1 MSEFGAEHHAASEE
15 EIREIKGALL
25 EDTIRTLR
33 PAEPLC
39 VRETATVH
47 DAVAAMLAKRQAGV
61 LVIDADGR
69 LTGIFTERDVLTRV
83 VGRDLDTRLTPL
95 SAVMTR
101 NPEAVSP
108 RDRIAYALNRMSVA
122 GYRTIPVVDAE
133 TRPIGVV
140 TVTDFIR
147 WLVDLFPEAVTP
159 TAPPNDAPMAA
170 EAAAI
175 SSSAWIVRI
184 RKRRDLARAVVR
196 FAGDSGDGMQL
207 TGEQFTLESAV
218 AGSDLATLP
227 NFPAEIRAPAGTL
240 FGVSSFQ
247 LQFGSQ
253 RVYTP
258 GDRLDCLVAMNPA
271 ALKVH
276 LDDLKPG
283 GLLIVNTTAFDRRN
297 LDKAGYAANPLDDP
311 TLAERYRL
319 HKVDMTAL
327 TLEAIR
333 DLPLNT
339 KEKDR
344 TKNFFALGLVS
355 WIYTRPLDPTL
366 DWIKKKFAKNATIA
380 EANARVLKAGHAFGE
395 TAEIFS
401 ECYQLEPAEMA
412 PGLYRAMTG
421 NRALAWGLLA
431 AAERSKVPIVYGA
444 YPITPAS
451 GILEELAMHKR
462 FRIRTIQAEDEIA
475 AASAAIGASFG
486 GAVGVTASSGPGIAL
501 KGEAIGLAVTAELP
515 LVIFDIQRG
524 GPSTGLPTKTEQA
537 DLMQALYGRNSEAPV
552 VVLAPATPGD
562 CFFIAYEA
570 VRIAIKYMVPVIVL
584 SDGFL
589 ANGSEPWRI
598 PDPNTLPP
606 IEVHFRTDPDGFL
619 PYLRDPA
626 TLGRPWVRPGTP
638 GLEHRIGGIEKQDGT
653 GDISY
658 DPDNHD
664 HMVRTRAEKVR
675 RVAQEIP
682 PTSINGPA
690 TGDLLVV
697 GWGGTYGAITAAVE
711 RSQADGKTVA
721 SVHLRHLNPLP
732 PDLGHILREYRRVL
746 VPEINSGQLVRV
758 LRAEYLVDAVGFNR
772 VRGLP
777 LATEDIC
784 DTINQLVEGHS

>member
-1 MSEFGAEHHAASEE
+1 MS
-15 EIREIKGALL
+15 
-25 EDTIRTLR
+25 
-33 PAEPLC
+33 
-39 VRETATVH
+39 ETATPV
-47 DAVAAMLAKRQAGV
+47 KGAGKV
-61 LVIDADGR
+61 RKG
-69 LTGIFTERDVLTRV
+69 
-83 VGRDLDTRLTPL
+83 LD
-95 SAVMTR
+95 
-101 NPEAVSP
+101 
-108 RDRIAYALNRMSVA
+108 
-122 GYRTIPVVDAE
+122 
-133 TRPIGVV
+133 
-140 TVTDFIR
+140 
-147 WLVDLFPEAVTP
+147 
-159 TAPPNDAPMAA
+159 
-170 EAAAI
+170 
-175 SSSAWIVRI
+175 
-184 RKRRDLARAVVR
+184 RAVIR

-207 TGEQFTLESAV
+207 TGEQFTTESAW
-218 AGSDLATLP
+218 AGNDLATLP

-276 LDDLKPG
+276 LSDLKPG
-283 GLLIVNTTAFDRRN
+283 GLLIVNTAAFEKRN
-297 LDKAGYAANPLDDP
+297 LDKAGYASNPLDDAA
-311 TLAERYRL
+311 LAERYRL
-319 HKVDMTAL
+319 HKVDMTGL
-327 TLEAIR
+327 TLKAIA

-355 WIYTRPLDPTL
+355 WIYTRPLEPTL
-366 DWIKKKFAKNATIA
+366 EWITKRFAKNTMVA
-380 EANARVLKAGHAFGE
+380 EANTRVLKAGHAFGE
-395 TAEIFS
+395 TAEFFEES
-401 ECYQLEPAEMA
+401 YTVERAEMT

-431 AAERSKVPIVYGA
+431 AAQRSKLPVVYGA

-451 GILEELAMHKR
+451 SVLEELALHKR

-475 AASAAIGASFG
+475 AATAAIGAAFG
-486 GAVGVTASSGPGIAL
+486 GAIGVTCSSGPGIAL

-515 LVIFDIQRG
+515 LVILNIQRA
-524 GPSTGLPTKTEQA
+524 GPSTGMPTKTEQA
-537 DLMQALYGRNSEAPV
+537 DLMQALYGRNSESPI

-562 CFFIAYEA
+562 CFYVAYEA
-570 VRIAIKYMVPVIVL
+570 VRIAVKYMVPVMVL

-589 ANGSEPWRI
+589 ANGSEPWLI
-598 PDPNTLPP
+598 PDPATLPS
-606 IEVHFRTDPDGFL
+606 IDVQFRTDKEGFF

-626 TLGRPWVRPGTP
+626 TLARPWVRPGTP
-638 GLEHRIGGIEKQDGT
+638 GLEHRIGGIEKQDVT
-653 GDISY
+653 GNISY
-658 DPDNHD
+658 DPENHD

-697 GWGGTYGAITAAVE
+697 GWGGTYGSITAAVE
-711 RSQADGKTVA
+711 RAQAAGKSVA

-732 PDLGHILREYRRVL
+732 PDLGHILREYRKVL

-777 LATEDIC
+777 LASEDIQ
-784 DTINQLVEGHS
+784 DAINQLTGSQS

>member
-1 MSEFGAEHHAASEE
+1 MSE
-15 EIREIKGALL
+15 
-25 EDTIRTLR
+25 T
-33 PAEPLC
+33 
-39 VRETATVH
+39 TAR
-47 DAVAAMLAKRQAGV
+47 AVATPKPRK
-61 LVIDADGR
+61 
-69 LTGIFTERDVLTRV
+69 
-83 VGRDLDTRLTPL
+83 DLD
-95 SAVMTR
+95 
-101 NPEAVSP
+101 
-108 RDRIAYALNRMSVA
+108 
-122 GYRTIPVVDAE
+122 
-133 TRPIGVV
+133 
-140 TVTDFIR
+140 
-147 WLVDLFPEAVTP
+147 
-159 TAPPNDAPMAA
+159 
-170 EAAAI
+170 
-175 SSSAWIVRI
+175 
-184 RKRRDLARAVVR
+184 RAVVR

-207 TGEQFTLESAV
+207 TGEQFTIESAV
-218 AGSDLATLP
+218 AGSDIATLP

-276 LDDLKPG
+276 LGDLKTG
-283 GLLIVNTTAFDRRN
+283 GLLIVNTQAFDKRN
-297 LDKAGYAANPLDDP
+297 LDKAGYPSNPLDDP
-311 TLAERYRL
+311 QLAERYRL
-319 HKVDMTAL
+319 HNVDMTGL
-327 TLEAIR
+327 TMQAIQ
-333 DLPLNT
+333 DLDLNV
-339 KEKDR
+339 KEKGR

-366 DWIKKKFAKNATIA
+366 EWIQKKFAKSPVIA
-380 EANARVLKAGHAFGE
+380 EANTRVLKAGHAFGE
-395 TAEIFS
+395 TAEIFT
-401 ECYQLEPAEMA
+401 ECYQVEPAEMA

-431 AAERSKVPIVYGA
+431 AAERSKLPIVYGA

-462 FRIRTIQAEDEIA
+462 FGIRTIQAEDEIA
-475 AASAAIGASFG
+475 AVTAAIGASFG
-486 GAVGVTASSGPGIAL
+486 GAIGVTGSSGPGIAL

-570 VRIAIKYMVPVIVL
+570 VRIAVKYMVPVMVL

-589 ANGSEPWRI
+589 ANGSEPWLI
-598 PDPNTLPP
+598 PDPSTLPP
-606 IEVHFRTDPDGFL
+606 IDVQFRTETEGFF

-638 GLEHRIGGIEKQDGT
+638 GLEHRIGGIEKQDVT
-653 GDISY
+653 GNISY
-658 DPDNHD
+658 DPENHD

-675 RVAQEIP
+675 RVAQEVP
-682 PTSINGPA
+682 PLSINGPA

-697 GWGGTYGAITAAVE
+697 GWGSTYGTITAAVE
-711 RSQADGKTVA
+711 RAQMEGKAVA
-721 SVHLRHLNPLP
+721 AVHLRHLNPLP
-732 PDLGHILREYRRVL
+732 PDLGHILREYHKVL
-746 VPEINSGQLVRV
+746 VPEINTGQLVRV

-777 LATEDIC
+777 LATEDIYEA
-784 DTINQLVEGHS
+784 IIQLVEGR